1 MPEIKL
7 PKEVML
13 DILNG
18 DSDDGELIK
27 DKIYDTTR
35 WSELHEIVFKYKDK
49 FYLATYS
56 KGLTEYQNEYPWDY
70 DNEVECAEVVQKEV
84 VVKKWVK
91 A

>member
-1 MPEIKL
+1 
-7 PKEVML
+7 
-13 DILNG
+13 
-18 DSDDGELIK
+18 
-27 DKIYDTTR
+27 
-35 WSELHEIVFKYKDK
+35 LHEIVFKYKDK